1 MKVPASF
8 PPGSEFVASF
18 SGDEFVAFPDG
29 KVFKLAD
36 SGDEL
41 ISVASLPSRGAP
53 ISEAKF
59 LACAEGARKFAASK
73 AAS

>member
-1 MKVPASF
+1 MKVPSSF
-8 PPGSEFVASF
+8 PPGCEFVASF

-29 KVFKLAD
+29 KIFKLAD

-41 ISVASLPSRGAP
+41 VAVSSLPARGAP
-53 ISEAKF
+53 MSEAAF
-59 LACAEGARKFAASK
+59 LSCAEGCRKFAAEK